1 MASGVDNEL
10 LVRNEE
16 LLSLDALLA
25 EVDTELKSVAPQF
38 SGNSLRKI
46 DVDNVENFLLLKFN
60 EHCGHV
66 DEPFSTANGGFGN
79 QINKKKEL
87 KSITKILN
95 GKEIF
100 EDKKKISHRCQYME
114 ASLKSNEDSY
124 VYIDPIFGLR
134 ILGPQISSA
143 LLIERMAGRKL
154 VTFNELSRQYDPKT
168 ASDWVI
174 AAVLIS
180 KEVKCTSKYLNRF
193 TIWRLSDLQG
203 NMKTISVLLFQ
214 NAHNELWKTSP
225 GTCVAILNPT
235 YIEKKSYT
243 QDIANLSIE
252 TANKVL
258 ILGKSKDFGI
268 CKAKKMNGEQCTNF
282 INLQDS
288 DVCVFHIRKELT
300 KAFRPFAAKQNKFD
314 QKIQTACSSTSGQ
327 LSTTKLLYKDKLIL
341 DSLSNTKI
349 TENKTT
355 NDCTL
360 NSQKYKNYG
369 IATKVEA
376 DEKQR
381 KTDLERV
388 KSLYMTRNFSNIFS
402 QNQSRI
408 EFKGTDAHQK
418 AKDKA
423 FEVLKRCPIEKVNPN
438 SIRGTVKGKKRVL
451 DVLNGSEN
459 SKRRKIE
466 ENHDTHISDIF
477 EAGSNHRDLVNVR
490 QKQEEDKYFIRLEKK
505 EAMEEKMLKTFAI
518 SCKAVICKDC
528 KYTALSAADRCKNEK
543 HSFKIIDAVKR
554 FFQCKDCENR
564 TITLFKLPKFSCSNC
579 KGSRWERSAMI
590 RDRKL
595 NDLPIPFSIRG
606 DEEKFLG
613 TTNSKQNVNLLMP

>member
-1 MASGVDNEL
+1 MASGVDNKLLVKNDEL
-10 LVRNEE
+10 LT
-16 LLSLDALLA
+16 LDALLA

-38 SGNSLRKI
+38 SGKSLRKI

-60 EHCGHV
+60 EYSGHV
-66 DEPFSTANGGFGN
+66 DEPFSTANDGFAKD
-79 QINKKKEL
+79 INEKKEL
-87 KSITKILN
+87 KSPTKILN
-95 GKEIF
+95 GKETL
-100 EDKKKISHRCQYME
+100 EDKREITNRCKYME
-114 ASLKSNEDSY
+114 ASLKSNEHSY

-143 LLIERMAGRKL
+143 LLIERMAGRKI
-154 VTFNELSRQYDPKT
+154 VTFNELSKQIDLKT

-180 KEVKCTSKYLNRF
+180 KEVKCSSKNLSRF

-214 NAHNELWKTSP
+214 NAHNELWKTAP
-225 GTCVAILNPT
+225 
-235 YIEKKSYT
+235 
-243 QDIANLSIE
+243 
-252 TANKVL
+252 
-258 ILGKSKDFGI
+258 
-268 CKAKKMNGEQCTNF
+268 
-282 INLQDS
+282 
-288 DVCVFHIRKELT
+288 
-300 KAFRPFAAKQNKFD
+300 
-314 QKIQTACSSTSGQ
+314 ACSSTSGQ
-327 LSTTKLLYKDKLIL
+327 ISTKKLLYKDRLIL

-349 TENKTT
+349 TENKIT
-355 NDCTL
+355 NECTL
-360 NSQKYKNYG
+360 KSNVSSVPQKYKNDG

-388 KSLYMTRNFSNIFS
+388 KSLYITPNFSNIFS

-408 EFKGTDAHQK
+408 EFKGTDTHQK

-438 SIRGTVKGKKRVL
+438 SIRGTVGGKKRVL

-466 ENHDTHISDIF
+466 ENHDMHISDIF
-477 EAGSNHRDLVNVR
+477 ETGSNHRDLVNVR
-490 QKQEEDKYFIRLEKK
+490 QKQEEEKYFIRLEKK
-505 EAMEEKMLKTFAI
+505 EAMEEKMLKTFSI

-528 KYTALSAADRCKNEK
+528 KYTAFSAADRCKNEK

-554 FFQCKDCENR
+554 FFQCKDCGNR

-579 KGSRWERSAMI
+579 KGSRWERSAMV

-613 TTNSKQNVNLLMP
+613 TTNSKLNVNLLMPQY

>member
-10 LVRNEE
+10 LVKNDE
-16 LLSLDALLA
+16 LLTLDALLA

-60 EHCGHV
+60 EYSGHV
-66 DEPFSTANGGFGN
+66 NEPFSTANDGFGKD
-79 QINKKKEL
+79 IDTKKEL
-87 KSITKILN
+87 KSITKNLN
-95 GKEIF
+95 GKETLK
-100 EDKKKISHRCQYME
+100 DKKITNRCKYME
-114 ASLKSNEDSY
+114 ASLKSNEHTY
-124 VYIDPIFGLR
+124 VYFDPIFGLR
-134 ILGPQISSA
+134 ILGPKISSA
-143 LLIERMAGRKL
+143 LLLERMAGRKL
-154 VTFNELSRQYDPKT
+154 VTFNELSRQMDLKT

-180 KEVKCTSKYLNRF
+180 KEVKCSSKNLSRF

-235 YIEKKSYT
+235 FIEKKSYT

-252 TANKVL
+252 TANNVL

-268 CKAKKMNGEQCTNF
+268 CKAKKMNGQQCTNF

-288 DVCVFHIRKELT
+288 DVCVFHIKKEFT
-300 KAFRPFAAKQNKFD
+300 KALGPFAAKKTKFD
-314 QKIQTACSSTSGQ
+314 QKIQTACSITSGQ
-327 LSTTKLLYKDKLIL
+327 ISNKKLLYKDRLIL

-349 TENKTT
+349 TENKMT
-355 NDCTL
+355 NECTL
-360 NSQKYKNYG
+360 KSNVSSVTQKYKNYG
-369 IATKVEA
+369 IATEVVA

-388 KSLYMTRNFSNIFS
+388 KSLYMTPNFSNIFS

-408 EFKGTDAHQK
+408 EFKVTDTHQK
-418 AKDKA
+418 TKDKD

-438 SIRGTVKGKKRVL
+438 SIRGTVGGKKRVL

-466 ENHDTHISDIF
+466 ENHDMHTSDIF
-477 EAGSNHRDLVNVR
+477 ETGSNHRDLVNVR
-490 QKQEEDKYFIRLEKK
+490 QKQEEDKYFNRLEKK
-505 EAMEEKMLKTFAI
+505 EAMEEKGRI
-518 SCKAVICKDC
+518 
-528 KYTALSAADRCKNEK
+528 
-543 HSFKIIDAVKR
+543 
-554 FFQCKDCENR
+554 
-564 TITLFKLPKFSCSNC
+564 
-579 KGSRWERSAMI
+579 
-590 RDRKL
+590 
-595 NDLPIPFSIRG
+595 
-606 DEEKFLG
+606 
-613 TTNSKQNVNLLMP
+613 